1 MKVGQILSI
10 SFDMAAWE
18 ILGALTHGGTLVIR
32 GQDFTATASELD
44 EHEVE
49 AFTAGNRGF
58 ELCFASLQK
67 YVMQRIAR
75 GGDEPERLL
84 IEKAVQNRAWEECD
98 RAAGSEGRKQ
108 LQKRLRGLVA
118 ALDKAC

>member
-1 MKVGQILSI
+1 MNSLPEIRRL
-10 SFDMAAWE
+10 AAFSHA
-18 ILGALTHGGTLVIR
+18 GRGGNPAGVVI
-32 GQDFTATASELD
+32 AAELPD
-44 EHEVE
+44 P
-49 AFTAGNRGF
+49 GD
-58 ELCFASLQK
+58 
-67 YVMQRIAR
+67 MQRIAR